1 MPAPDQ
7 PTPSPL
13 EERIR
18 ADLRDAQRA
27 RDQVWI
33 DTLRLALGAF
43 HNEEVART
51 DSAHPQ
57 HGAPLDEQARL
68 ALLDK
73 QIKQRQEAAQI
84 YRSANRPELAEKEE
98 REATILQTYM
108 PAQLSDDE
116 IHQIVAGLIAQ
127 RGKDFRAIMPL
138 AARETKGRADGR
150 RVQEIVRELTA
161 S

>member
-7 PTPSPL
+7 PAPSPL
-13 EERIR
+13 EERLR
-18 ADLRDAQRA
+18 ADLREAQRA
-27 RDQVWI
+27 RDQVRI

-51 DSAHPQ
+51 DPAHPQ
-57 HGAPLDEQARL
+57 HGVPLDEPSRI

-73 QIKQRQEAAQI
+73 QIKQRQEAVQF
-84 YRSANRPELAEKEE
+84 YRTANRPELAEKEE
-98 REATILQTYM
+98 REAAILQAYM

-116 IHQIVAGLIAQ
+116 IRQLVAGLIAQ
-127 RGKDFRAIMPL
+127 RGKDFRTIMPL